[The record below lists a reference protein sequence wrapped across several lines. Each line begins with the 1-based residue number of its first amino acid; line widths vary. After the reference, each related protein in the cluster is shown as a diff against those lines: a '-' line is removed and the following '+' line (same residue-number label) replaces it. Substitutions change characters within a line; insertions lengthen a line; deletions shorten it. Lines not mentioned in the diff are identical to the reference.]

1 MPMDAAEDVA
11 QTVSLGE
18 RLVQARER
26 RGLALAQAAEKLRL
40 EPKVVEALEAE
51 RFEELGAAVY
61 VRGYLQ
67 HYAELLGENPAELL
81 ELYASRASVNAAP
94 DLTQIM
100 KERHREAP
108 RGRRFGVWQGALLTL
123 ALILVAVVW
132 WAVRSG
138 PVDQDLMVESAPIT
152 ETPPAAAPAPV
163 GVTPPAVEAGAR
175 TATGPVQLQLQF
187 RQDCWVEVYDAAG
200 ATLHHDMARAGT
212 TETLSGTPPLRLV
225 LGNAGGVGIRLDGH
239 EVILGAHLPAAQVI
253 RFTLERDGQITRE
266 SMN

>member
-1 MPMDAAEDVA
+1 MDAAEGAA
-11 QTVSLGE
+11 QTAGLGE
-18 RLVQARER
+18 RLAQARER
-26 RGLALAQAAEKLRL
+26 RGLAVAQAAEKLRL
-40 EPKVVEALEAE
+40 EPKVIEALEAE

-67 HYAELLGENPAELL
+67 HYAELLGENAAELL
-81 ELYASRASVNAAP
+81 ALYTSRANAHAVP

-100 KERHREAP
+100 KERNREAP

-138 PVDQDLMVESAPIT
+138 PVDQGVTVESVP
-152 ETPPAAAPAPV
+152 TPQTSPRAEFAPV
-163 GVTPPAVEAGAR
+163 GMTPAVTQRAAM
-175 TATGPVQLQLQF
+175 AIGPVKLQLQF

-239 EVILGAHLPAAQVI
+239 DVVLGTHLPAAQVI
-253 RFTLERDGQITRE
+253 RFTLDRDGQVSRE
-266 SMN
+266 FMN